1 MYSTILHATDLSE
14 HHFAICKQAA
24 DIAKRFDAKLYLL
37 HVIQPPTSMQLAQG
51 LGFAEFDA
59 PVKDNA
65 QVVMDLLGETLCIPQ
80 EQLLVEVGSIKLS
93 ILNKAETLG
102 CGLIIIGNHTPTHL
116 PPFLGSTAYSVVHH
130 AKCDVL
136 TLRTEAVVVQPD

>member
-1 MYSTILHATDLSE
+1 MYSTILHATDLSD
-14 HHFAICKQAA
+14 HHFEICQQAA

-37 HVIQPPTSMQLAQG
+37 HIIQPPASMQIAQG

-65 QVVMDLLGETLCIPQ
+65 QVVMGVLGEALNIPQ
-80 EQLLVEVGSIKLS
+80 DQLLVEVGSITMT
-93 ILNKAETLG
+93 ILNKAKTLG
-102 CGLIIIGNHTPTHL
+102 CGLIIIGNHAPSHL

-130 AKCDVL
+130 AECDVL
-136 TLRTEAVVVQPD
+136 TLKPETIVQPD